1 MFSYMHD
8 HASSRMHAHIHT
20 RTHVHIRTYI
30 HALSRCLIRGKFFLC
45 VLERGCFKGAFRH
58 GCFRSSVTSVFPVLC
73 FLLSLHVDIFIFNSY
88 FFSFLVSIVYF
99 FLFASLS
106 LPQVLWLHY
115 LCNSTFT
122 SIKISIHKISIH
134 VSTRSFSLS
143 ALPSFLAP
151 PFRPCLCIFLPLPIP
166 LPSLFSACPPSL
178 RHPRVPRHK
187 QRGRGN
193 FRLLIGHHA
202 DLLPV
207 RLQQQQRA
215 FI

>member
-30 HALSRCLIRGKFFLC
+30 HALSRCLIRGKFFC
-45 VLERGCFKGAFRH
+45 ACWSADVSRVRFVTAVLDR
-58 GCFRSSVTSVFPVLC
+58 
-73 FLLSLHVDIFIFNSY
+73 LSL
-88 FFSFLVSIVYF
+88 LF
-99 FLFASLS
+99 FLFYVSFYRCTLISSFLTLISSRFLFLSCIFFYSPPFLS
-106 LPQVLWLHY
+106 LR
-115 LCNSTFT
+115 CFGFT
-122 SIKISIHKISIH
+122 TIKISIHKISIH

-187 QRGRGN
+187 QPGRGN